1 MQRSLGHN
9 LNEKASEIMGQIT
22 DGKYEKI
29 LIDENLHMELWTGE
43 RKIPITRVSRGTIEQ
58 VYFSLRMAAA
68 SVLHVEEMPLI
79 LDDTFVFY
87 DDRRLEHMLQWL
99 VKTGKQVL
107 LFTCQKREQEILE
120 TLGAS
125 YHKIEWK

>member
-1 MQRSLGHN
+1 M
-9 LNEKASEIMGQIT
+9 AQIT

-87 DDRRLEHMLQWL
+87 DDRRLEYMLQWL

-120 TLGAS
+120 MLGAS